1 MEIQEKKRA
10 YEEAVDIKAKL
21 QEIDLEIKD
30 LQEYADL
37 SLEDYALALKLEKD
51 LEYINK
57 EIEEIK
63 ENTKIIENRLKA
75 LEMETEENIVDGFN
89 MEELYADLNTLDE
102 MDEEKNNI
110 ILNREQNKLDIL
122 NSELRN
128 KKKIRKIVQK
138 PQ

>member
-128 KKKIRKIVQK
+128 KKR
-138 PQ
+138 

>member
-63 ENTKIIENRLKA
+63 ENTKII
-75 LEMETEENIVDGFN
+75 
-89 MEELYADLNTLDE
+89 
-102 MDEEKNNI
+102 
-110 ILNREQNKLDIL
+110 
-122 NSELRN
+122 
-128 KKKIRKIVQK
+128 RK
-138 PQ
+138 

>member
-1 MEIQEKKRA
+1 
-10 YEEAVDIKAKL
+10 
-21 QEIDLEIKD
+21 
-30 LQEYADL
+30 
-37 SLEDYALALKLEKD
+37 
-51 LEYINK
+51 
-57 EIEEIK
+57 
-63 ENTKIIENRLKA
+63 
-75 LEMETEENIVDGFN
+75 METEENIVDGFN